1 METEMITLEV
11 NGKSVEVPKGS
22 NLLAAAKAANVKIP
36 TLCYHPDLK
45 PGASCG
51 ICVVRQLVPSR
62 TEPGKFVPSPK
73 LLRACCTEATPGM
86 KIITHDPDIVQ
97 VRRTVLE
104 LILANHPNDCLQ
116 CPRSGSCELQAIAA
130 DFGIRENPFPRE
142 VIHREVD
149 KSTPSIVLNPDKCI
163 KCGRCA
169 DVCQQM
175 QNVWALEFIGR
186 GEKTVMAPAA
196 GVTLAESPCIKC
208 GQCSAHCPVGAI
220 YENDETK
227 KVWAA
232 LQDPEKVCLVQIA
245 PAVRVALGEAFGM
258 EPGALT
264 TGKIYAALRML
275 GFDKVFDTNFAAD
288 VTIME
293 EGTEFIKRF
302 TEGGQLPLLTSCCPA
317 WTDWMEKYAP
327 DFTENFS
334 TAKSPQQ
341 MQSALCK
348 SYWADKNGIDHTKIH
363 VTSIM
368 PCTAKKHEI
377 ARDEFMSATG
387 TQDTDV
393 VLTTRELARMI
404 KAAGIDF
411 NSLKEEPADKLLGA
425 YTGAGTIFGVT
436 GGVMEAALRTAYC
449 LITGEAQPPS
459 IDFKEVR
466 GMDGVKTATID
477 IKGTKVNIAVA
488 HQMGTA
494 KTARTASSRASTSSR
509 SWRAAAAASAAAASP
524 ALRRTKSAP
533 SARPVSTPT
542 TKSARFACR
551 TSTPRSRPSTRTTS
565 MARQA
570 RRAARR
576 PTIFSTRSTRRS
588 TSISSTADSLG
599 NRPKG
604 IAKGRG
610 RPCGRPFLLSH
621 GIWTAKRRK
630 AV

>member
-1 METEMITLEV
+1 MEMIKLEI
-11 NGKSVEVPKGS
+11 NGVEVEVEKGS
-22 NLLAAAKAANVKIP
+22 NLLQAARKANVKIP

-73 LLRACCTEATPGM
+73 LLRACCTEAVEGM
-86 KIITHDPDIVQ
+86 KILTHDPDIVQ

-116 CPRSGSCELQAIAA
+116 CPRSGRCELQNIAA
-130 DFGIRENPFPRE
+130 DFGIREVPFPKE
-142 VIHREVD
+142 VNHREND
-149 KSTPSIVLNPDKCI
+149 TSTPSLVLNPDKCI

-169 DVCQQM
+169 EVCQQM

-196 GVTLAESPCIKC
+196 DVKLAESPCIKC

-220 YENDETK
+220 YEKDETAE
-227 KVWAA
+227 VWDA
-232 LQDPEKVCLVQIA
+232 LRDEEKVCLVQIA

-258 EPGALT
+258 KPGELS
-264 TGKIYAALRML
+264 TGKIYAALRRL
-275 GFDKVFDTNFAAD
+275 GFDKVFDTNFSAD

-302 TEGGQLPLLTSCCPA
+302 TTGGKLPLITSCCPA

-334 TAKSPQQ
+334 SAKSPQQ
-341 MQSALCK
+341 MLSALAK
-348 SYWADKNGIDHTKIH
+348 TYWAEKNGIDGKKVH

-368 PCTAKKHEI
+368 PCTAKKFEI
-377 ARDEFMSATG
+377 ARDKSMASSG
-387 TQDTDV
+387 VQDTDV

-411 NSLKEEPADKLLGA
+411 MSLPDEAADDLLGA

-449 LITGEAQPPS
+449 LITKEAQPPAIEFS
-459 IDFKEVR
+459 AVR
-466 GMDGVKTATID
+466 GMDGVKKATID
-477 IKGTKVNIAVA
+477 IKGTPVNIAVA
-488 HQMGTA
+488 HQMGNVEKVLNEVREDLKNGVKPRYDFIEVMACRGGCVGGGGQPCLATDEVRA
-494 KTARTASSRASTSSR
+494 ARTAGLYTDDEKSTIRMSHLNPEV
-509 SWRAAAAASAAAASP
+509 SALYKDYLGEPGSDKAER
-524 ALRRTKSAP
+524 LLHTHYHKREVYK
-533 SARPVSTPT
+533 
-542 TKSARFACR
+542 FA
-551 TSTPRSRPSTRTTS
+551 
-565 MARQA
+565 
-570 RRAARR
+570 
-576 PTIFSTRSTRRS
+576 
-588 TSISSTADSLG
+588 
-599 NRPKG
+599 K
-604 IAKGRG
+604 
-610 RPCGRPFLLSH
+610 
-621 GIWTAKRRK
+621 
-630 AV
+630 

>member
-1 METEMITLEV
+1 MEMIKLEI
-11 NGKSVEVPKGS
+11 NGVEVEVEKGS
-22 NLLAAAKAANVKIP
+22 NLLQAARKANVKIP

-73 LLRACCTEATPGM
+73 LLRACCTEAVEGM
-86 KIITHDPDIVQ
+86 KILTHDPDIVQ

-116 CPRSGSCELQAIAA
+116 CPRSGRCELQNIAA
-130 DFGIRENPFPRE
+130 DFGIREVPFPKE
-142 VIHREVD
+142 VIHREND
-149 KSTPSIVLNPDKCI
+149 TSTPSLVLNPDKCI

-169 DVCQQM
+169 EVCQQM

-196 GVTLAESPCIKC
+196 NVKLAESPCIKC

-220 YENDETK
+220 YEKDETAE
-227 KVWAA
+227 VWDA
-232 LQDPEKVCLVQIA
+232 LRDEEKVCLVQIA

-258 EPGALT
+258 KPGELS
-264 TGKIYAALRML
+264 TGKIYAALRRL
-275 GFDKVFDTNFAAD
+275 GFDKVFDTNFSAD

-302 TEGGQLPLLTSCCPA
+302 TTGGKLPLITSCCPA

-334 TAKSPQQ
+334 SAKSPQQ
-341 MQSALCK
+341 MLSALAK
-348 SYWADKNGIDHTKIH
+348 TYWAEKNGIDGKKVH

-368 PCTAKKHEI
+368 PCTAKKFEI
-377 ARDEFMSATG
+377 ARDKSMASSG
-387 TQDTDV
+387 VQDTDV

-411 NSLKEEPADKLLGA
+411 MALPDEAADDLLGA

-449 LITGEAQPPS
+449 LITKEAQPPAIEFS
-459 IDFKEVR
+459 AVR
-466 GMDGVKTATID
+466 GMDGVKKATID
-477 IKGTKVNIAVA
+477 IKGTPVNIAVA
-488 HQMGTA
+488 HQMGNVEKVLNEVREDLKNGVKPRYDFIEVMACRGGCVGGGGQPCLATDEVRA
-494 KTARTASSRASTSSR
+494 ARTAGLYTDDEKSTLRMSHLN
-509 SWRAAAAASAAAASP
+509 P
-524 ALRRTKSAP
+524 EVTALYKDYLGEPGSEKAEELLHTHYHKRELYKFTK
-533 SARPVSTPT
+533 
-542 TKSARFACR
+542 
-551 TSTPRSRPSTRTTS
+551 
-565 MARQA
+565 
-570 RRAARR
+570 
-576 PTIFSTRSTRRS
+576 
-588 TSISSTADSLG
+588 
-599 NRPKG
+599 
-604 IAKGRG
+604 
-610 RPCGRPFLLSH
+610 
-621 GIWTAKRRK
+621 
-630 AV
+630 